1 MNAIDKLTKKHTERF
16 GVEPNVIGLLWSDI
30 DKQIDLLIEAIKTG
44 EPYDEYQML
53 SKSEQQAFDN
63 NDIVF

>member
-1 MNAIDKLTKKHTERF
+1 MNAIDKLTKKHIERF